1 MNQTNA
7 ARPWAVVTGA
17 SSGIGRASA
26 VRLGQ
31 FGFNVIAG
39 FCSNE
44 EGAQQTLAEV
54 RSQGVEG
61 VAIRVDQAQPDSIGT
76 FVESAFALADEVR
89 VWANLAGAD
98 ILTGSGAEQSDRDKL
113 DALLSVDLRG
123 TILTC
128 WEVVPR
134 MRVQESGGAIIN
146 MSWDLALHG
155 MAGRNPEMF
164 AAAKAGITGFTRALA
179 RSAAPHVRVNEVA
192 PGWIQTRFANQDMR
206 DDYYRWVVET
216 TPLAR
221 FGRPEEVAEA
231 VAFLASEGASFISG
245 QTIKVNGA
253 LSSG

>member
-1 MNQTNA
+1 LNQTNA

-31 FGFNVIAG
+31 LGFNVIAG
-39 FCSNE
+39 FCRNE
-44 EGAQQTLAEV
+44 AGVSQTVTDIKAH
-54 RSQGVEG
+54 GVEG
-61 VAIRVDQAQPDSIGT
+61 VAIRVDQADPDSIGK
-76 FVESAFALADEVR
+76 FVESAFALADGVR

-98 ILTGSGAEQSDRDKL
+98 ILTGTGAEQSDREKL

-128 WEVVPR
+128 WEVVPL
-134 MRVQESGGAIIN
+134 MQAQESGGTIIN

-192 PGWIQTRFANQDMR
+192 PGWIQTRFADQDMR
-206 DDYYRWVVET
+206 DDYYRWVVDT

-231 VAFLASEGASFISG
+231 VAFLASEGASFVSG

-253 LSSG
+253 LSS